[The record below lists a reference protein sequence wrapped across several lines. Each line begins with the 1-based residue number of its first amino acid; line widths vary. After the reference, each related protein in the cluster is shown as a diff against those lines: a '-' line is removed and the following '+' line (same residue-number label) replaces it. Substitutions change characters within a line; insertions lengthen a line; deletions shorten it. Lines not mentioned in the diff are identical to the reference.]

1 MTDTASTTPA
11 TSPQASSPTAARRQ
25 LATQLAIDIVVPLL
39 LFYAL
44 RRAGTPLLTASVISG
59 AIPGLNTLACLA
71 RGRADLLGLVMLTL
85 FTAGTILAFLRG
97 DPRIIFAKD
106 GWLTGMLGLW
116 VIVSLQ
122 TRQPFMLHL
131 GRTIATVKK
140 GLAAGAAWERR
151 WTEEPR
157 FRRDIRLVSWVI
169 GIVLVLDAAVR
180 IVIAYTLPVDLVPL
194 ANNVQYVVMLAG
206 LLGWFFPYTA
216 RHGLRA

>member
-1 MTDTASTTPA
+1 MTSTASTQP
-11 TSPQASSPTAARRQ
+11 SSSTAARRQ
-25 LATQLAIDIVVPLL
+25 LGIQLAIDIVVPLL
-39 LFYAL
+39 LFYTL
-44 RRAGTPLLTASVISG
+44 RRAGAPLLTASVASG
-59 AIPGLNTLACLA
+59 SVPGLHTLISLA
-71 RGRADLLGLVMLTL
+71 RGRADMLGLVMLTL
-85 FTAGTILAFLRG
+85 FTAGTVVAYLRG

-151 WTEEPR
+151 WTDEPR
-157 FRRDIRLVSWVI
+157 FRHDIRLVSRVI
-169 GIVLVLDAAVR
+169 GIVLVLDAVVR

-194 ANNVQYVVMLAG
+194 ASNVQYVVMLAG